1 MKAEGWESRKNGFD
15 GSPCGVKQ
23 AIHTYCLLLLCA
35 VFVQG
40 CALIDDDLSVC
51 GTDFKLEIQMQLI
64 TNLDLELETTLS
76 AETDV
81 YTRTVLHNYFSHIF
95 TDHAHDISI
104 GFYNTTDDELVYA
117 IHDTIDAS
125 QSTYTFFLPKNNYYA
140 IALANLD
147 GNEVVTQTD
156 ETNSRL
162 AKLETPSSDTLPSQQ
177 TGLFTASLETYVQD
191 TADQKIDI
199 VLHMANCAFA
209 LVIDTNVVHIEDIR
223 GILCG
228 MGDGLVLRDSLFTHN
243 KPKTTRME
251 RIEPEANAAAGRR
264 NYGTTESRYYGSTG
278 LRNDGTTELRKDGTT
293 ELRTSAPQEE
303 ADTARYCLF
312 GCVSFPSPDEA
323 NLGTY
328 YQAKV
333 YVDKSDG
340 TTTETVL
347 SMYEPLHAG
356 QLKIVKLDL
365 QSDGSVVPVGT
376 TDVGASVTLN
386 WQEGNTFN
394 PSL

>member
-1 MKAEGWESRKNGFD
+1 
-15 GSPCGVKQ
+15 
-23 AIHTYCLLLLCA
+23 
-35 VFVQG
+35 
-40 CALIDDDLSVC
+40 
-51 GTDFKLEIQMQLI
+51 MQLI

-223 GILCG
+223 GVLCG

-243 KPKTTRME
+243 NPKATRME

-264 NYGTTESRYYGSTG
+264 NYGG
-278 LRNDGTTELRKDGTT
+278 TELQTR
-293 ELRTSAPQEE
+293 APQEE

-333 YVDKSDG
+333 YVDMPDG

-347 SMYEPLHAG
+347 SLYEPLKAG
-356 QLKIVKLDL
+356 QLKIVRLEL
-365 QSDGSVVPVGT
+365 QLDGSVVPTQGSE
-376 TDVGASVTLN
+376 VGASVTLD
-386 WQEGNTFN
+386 WKEGSTID
-394 PSL
+394 PII

>member
-1 MKAEGWESRKNGFD
+1 
-15 GSPCGVKQ
+15 
-23 AIHTYCLLLLCA
+23 
-35 VFVQG
+35 
-40 CALIDDDLSVC
+40 
-51 GTDFKLEIQMQLI
+51 MQLI

-243 KPKTTRME
+243 KPKTTYME
-251 RIEPEANAAAGRR
+251 RIEPEANAVAGRR
-264 NYGTTESRYYGSTG
+264 NY
-278 LRNDGTTELRKDGTT
+278 GTTELRKDGTT

-333 YVDKSDG
+333 YVDMPDG

-347 SMYEPLHAG
+347 SLYEPLKAG
-356 QLKIVKLDL
+356 QLKIVRLEL
-365 QSDGSVVPVGT
+365 QLDGSVVPTQGT
-376 TDVGASVTLN
+376 EAGMSVTLD
-386 WQEGNTFN
+386 WHEGSTYN
-394 PSL
+394 PDI

>member
-1 MKAEGWESRKNGFD
+1 M
-15 GSPCGVKQ
+15 KQ

-243 KPKTTRME
+243 NPKATRME
-251 RIEPEANAAAGRR
+251 RI
-264 NYGTTESRYYGSTG
+264 TESATVKGQRSKVKG
-278 LRNDGTTELRKDGTT
+278 E
-293 ELRTSAPQEE
+293 RTMSAPQEE

-312 GCVSFPSPDEA
+312 GCVSFPSPDEPT
-323 NLGTY
+323 LGTY

-333 YVDKSDG
+333 YVDMPDG

-347 SMYEPLHAG
+347 SLYEPLKAG
-356 QLKIVKLDL
+356 QLKIVRLEL
-365 QSDGSVVPVGT
+365 QLDGSVVPTQGT
-376 TDVGASVTLN
+376 EAGISVTLEWKDGGEHN
-386 WQEGNTFN
+386 II
-394 PSL
+394 L